1 MKTFLDLLATK
12 QHLEIQV
19 NGVKSLKDLL
29 DNLEFRVADQ
39 VQVDGIEV
47 LPKYHYLS
55 KDGVLS
61 IPGPFYGWL
70 HTASDQ
76 GWLLKPI
83 KDELPIPHVTN
94 ETTSTNH

>member
-12 QHLEIQV
+12 QQLEIQV
-19 NGVKSLKDLL
+19 NGVKSSKDLL
-29 DNLEFRVADQ
+29 DDLEFRVDDQ

-55 KDGVLS
+55 KDGVLG

-70 HTASDQ
+70 HTASGQ

-83 KDELPIPHVTN
+83 KDELPNRHVPN
-94 ETTSTNH
+94 ETT

>member
-12 QHLEIQV
+12 QQLEIQV
-19 NGVKSLKDLL
+19 NGEGSTKNLL
-29 DNLEFRVADQ
+29 DDLKFDVNDSVEI
-39 VQVDGIEV
+39 DGIEV
-47 LPKYHYLS
+47 LPKYHYLG

-70 HTASDQ
+70 HTASGQ

-83 KDELPIPHVTN
+83 KDELPIHHVPN
-94 ETTSTNH
+94 ETTLKDR